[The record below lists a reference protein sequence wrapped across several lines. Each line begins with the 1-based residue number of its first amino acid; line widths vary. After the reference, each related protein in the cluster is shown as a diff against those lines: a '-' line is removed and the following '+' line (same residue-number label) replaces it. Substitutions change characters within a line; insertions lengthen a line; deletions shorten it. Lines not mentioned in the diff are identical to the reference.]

1 MAVGARHIFKSTTYD
16 HVIMLRYRMLQ
27 SAIAIRCILR
37 ASSFTFDSRRQA
49 TRASTCL
56 SALTERQ
63 MQFWEDVDDG
73 LVDVEQV
80 YAAKGQDIDR
90 IRTFGKR

>member
-1 MAVGARHIFKSTTYD
+1 MEPAWQSLSPHATSTR
-16 HVIMLRYRMLQ
+16 L
-27 SAIAIRCILR
+27 A
-37 ASSFTFDSRRQA
+37 
-49 TRASTCL
+49 
-56 SALTERQ
+56 ALTERQ

-80 YAAKGQDIDR
+80 YAAKGQKIDR

>member
-1 MAVGARHIFKSTTYD
+1 
-16 HVIMLRYRMLQ
+16 MLRN
-27 SAIAIRCILR
+27 AIAISCVLR
-37 ASSFTFDSRRQA
+37 ASCFTVDPARHQHRS
-49 TRASTCL
+49 TSSKGASSCL
-56 SALTERQ
+56 AALTERQ

-80 YAAKGQDIDR
+80 YAAKGQDIER